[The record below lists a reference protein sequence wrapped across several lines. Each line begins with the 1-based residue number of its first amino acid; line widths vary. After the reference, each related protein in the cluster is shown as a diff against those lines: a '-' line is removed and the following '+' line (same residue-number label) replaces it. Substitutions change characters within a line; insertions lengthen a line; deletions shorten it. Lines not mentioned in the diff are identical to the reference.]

1 MFNKLRKN
9 DIFLPNSFLN
19 SAFLSV
25 LFNALGKGIY
35 FVSVLMIGRML
46 GGDTDTDVYFYTIN
60 FVAVIVGFSTLIN
73 GDVLIPKTI
82 LLKDTSTAAE
92 TNSFLSFF
100 YTIYALVGVTLISA
114 IFLFP
119 QLSLHL
125 FSKYTPDIINSRYLI
140 FTFLIP
146 SLLFNMMSSL
156 QSAVLIAHNKYI
168 IPSVVTFCCNLLSLL
183 IFFIF
188 WNQLGIYA
196 GILGILIGGFVAN
209 ILLWFIVKRHCKLNL
224 KPTLKVD
231 FSIFNSIGYVTFA
244 YIVFSLYSFAILY
257 LFTTTYE
264 GVNTVYNNAQLIAFV
279 PYQFIG
285 VQLTTIIA
293 NKFTHLYDQ
302 QKYAEFKKF
311 AIKALLLLSI
321 IVLPICLFAIFFST
335 NIVEL
340 IAGQNNKDEAY
351 KHNFVMIL
359 QYLAIPAFFNTIYL
373 FAIRLYTAT
382 FRIKTSSLVQSGVCV
397 IIFIFS
403 YIGLKYYN
411 LKGFCIANV
420 LTYGI
425 MALVG
430 IILIV
435 RFFKILDQKQAALAL
450 TTTDTKDI
458 INVQ

>member
-35 FVSVLMIGRML
+35 FISILMIGRML

-82 LLKDTSTAAE
+82 LLRDTSTEEE
-92 TNSFLSFF
+92 TNRFLSFF
-100 YTIYALVGVTLISA
+100 YTTYTLISITLVSF

-119 QLSLHL
+119 QLSLHI
-125 FSKYTPDIINSRYLI
+125 FSKYTPEIINSKYLI

-146 SLLFNMMSSL
+146 SLLLNMISNL
-156 QSAVLIAHNKYI
+156 QSSVLIAHNKYI
-168 IPSVVTFCCNLLSLL
+168 VPSVITFCSNLLSLL
-183 IFFIF
+183 IFYIF
-188 WNQLGIYA
+188 WNKIGIFA
-196 GILGILIGGFVAN
+196 GILGILSGGFVAN
-209 ILLWFIVKRHCKLNL
+209 LILWFVVKKECKIKL

-231 FSIFNSIGYVTFA
+231 LSIFNSIGYVTFA
-244 YIVFSLYSFAILY
+244 YVVFSLYSFAMLY
-257 LFTTTYE
+257 LFTATYE
-264 GVNTVYNNAQLIAFV
+264 GINTVYNNAQLIAFL

-285 VQLTTIIA
+285 IQLTTIIA
-293 NKFTHLYDQ
+293 NKFTNLYDQ
-302 QKYAEFKKF
+302 QQYAEFKRF
-311 AIKALLLLSI
+311 AIKALFLLTV
-321 IVLPICLFAIFFST
+321 IVLPMCLFALFFA
-335 NIVEL
+335 NPIVEL
-340 IAGQNNKDEAY
+340 IAGQNNHDEVY
-351 KHNFVMIL
+351 KHNFVMML
-359 QYLAIPAFFNTIYL
+359 QYLAIPAFFNTVYL
-373 FAIRLYTAT
+373 FGIRLYTAT
-382 FRIKTSSLVQSGVCV
+382 FRIKISSLVQAAMCV

-411 LKGFCIANV
+411 LIGFCLANV
-420 LTYGI
+420 FTYGI

-430 IILIV
+430 IILIF
-435 RFFKILDQKQAALAL
+435 RFFRILDKKQLEL
-450 TTTDTKDI
+450 MSNTKDTKEI

>member
-1 MFNKLRKN
+1 MFDKFSKKE
-9 DIFLPNSFLN
+9 IILPNSFLN
-19 SAFLSV
+19 TAFLSV

-35 FVSVLMIGRML
+35 FISVLMIGRML
-46 GGDTDTDVYFYTIN
+46 GGDIDTDVYFYTIS

-82 LLKDTSTAAE
+82 LLRDTSTEDE
-92 TNSFLSFF
+92 TNRFLSFF
-100 YTIYALVGVTLISA
+100 YTTYALIGIILVFL

-119 QLSLHL
+119 QLSFHL
-125 FSKYTPDIINSRYLI
+125 FSKYTPEVISNKYLI

-156 QSAVLIAHNKYI
+156 QSSVLIAHDKYI
-168 IPSVVTFCCNLLSLL
+168 IPSVVTFGSNLFSFLL
-183 IFFIF
+183 FFAF
-188 WNQLGIYA
+188 WNELGIYA
-196 GILGILIGGFVAN
+196 GILGILSGGLIAN
-209 ILLWFIVKRHCKLNL
+209 LVLGYNVKKHCKISL
-224 KPTLKVD
+224 KPTLRVD

-244 YIVFSLYSFAILY
+244 YVVFSLYSFAILY

-264 GVNTVYNNAQLIAFV
+264 GLNTVYNNAQLIAFL

-293 NKFTHLYDQ
+293 NKFTHFYDKQ
-302 QKYAEFKKF
+302 QYAELKKF
-311 AIKALLLLSI
+311 AIKALFILSI
-321 IVLPICLFAIFFST
+321 IVLPMCLFAIFFAK

-340 IAGQNNKDEAY
+340 IAGHNNKDEVY

-359 QYLAIPAFFNTIYL
+359 QYLAIPAFFNTVYL

-382 FRIKTSSLVQSGVCV
+382 FRIKTSSLVQSGICIV
-397 IIFIFS
+397 IFIFS

-420 LTYGI
+420 ITYGI

-430 IILIV
+430 VLMIV
-435 RFFKILDQKQAALAL
+435 RFFKILDQKQASV
-450 TTTDTKDI
+450 TSITTDTKEI